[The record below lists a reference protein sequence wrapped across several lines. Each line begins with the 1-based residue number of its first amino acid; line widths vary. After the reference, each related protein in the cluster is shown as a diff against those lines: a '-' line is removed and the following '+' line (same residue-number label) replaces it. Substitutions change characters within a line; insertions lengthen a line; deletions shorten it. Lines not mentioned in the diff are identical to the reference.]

1 VFFCQNAIE
10 SAARDKDEMFAEQLA
25 CKEYYVC
32 KLQELFGSL
41 SGSTKKQVT
50 FHEFAQKFEEHEMK
64 AYFAMLD
71 MDTSDAWTLFKL
83 LDTSSSQMI
92 NLEEFVDGCLCLR
105 GPARSIDLAKMS
117 YETRWMMNQLSELII
132 QVKRSAHGKDA

>member
-1 VFFCQNAIE
+1 
-10 SAARDKDEMFAEQLA
+10 
-25 CKEYYVC
+25 VC

-50 FHEFAQKFEEHEMK
+50 YHEFAQKFEEHEMK

-71 MDTSDAWTLFKL
+71 MDTNDAWTLFKL

-132 QVKRSAHGKDA
+132 QVRKSAHGKDA